1 MLTKLRNT
9 LLLTLMLG
17 LSACGGLPKSLKSF
31 AALANE
37 PVIAGVGWGD
47 LILGESTL
55 ADVLKTYP
63 SPLIAALLS
72 EESTVELSYGGG
84 QIQLNFALGQEHS
97 YEVNKQQPGWYKT
110 LVKDPDS
117 IQKMPDILQEAT
129 LHSLSLAPGH
139 NAASTLFK
147 GQSDHGLGFWQGLQ
161 ITDAFFEDNP
171 LDFENGCCRTPGHL
185 AGWPAVDK
193 QKLVPLSPWFKPGL
207 LAYTAP
213 ENADSA
219 QAVER
224 AVQKYLNSDQSA
236 SDQANLQAEVKALGQ
251 KSHLARL
258 IIFEPRS
265 PEALEAS

>member
-9 LLLTLMLG
+9 LLLMLMLG
-17 LSACGGLPKSLKSF
+17 LSACGGPPKNLKSF
-31 AALANE
+31 ASLANE

-55 ADVLKTYP
+55 ADVLKT
-63 SPLIAALLS
+63 LIAALLS

-84 QIQLNFALGQEHS
+84 QIQLNFALDQEQS
-97 YEVNKQQPGWYKT
+97 DKVNKQQPGWYKT

-117 IQKMPDILQEAT
+117 IQQMPDILQEAT

-147 GQSDHGLGFWQGLQ
+147 GQSEHGLGFWQGLQ

-213 ENADSA
+213 ENASIA
-219 QAVER
+219 QAVEG
-224 AVQKYLNSDQSA
+224 AVQKYLNSEQSA
-236 SDQANLQAEVKALGQ
+236 SDQASLQAEVKALGQ
-251 KSHLARL
+251 ESHLARL